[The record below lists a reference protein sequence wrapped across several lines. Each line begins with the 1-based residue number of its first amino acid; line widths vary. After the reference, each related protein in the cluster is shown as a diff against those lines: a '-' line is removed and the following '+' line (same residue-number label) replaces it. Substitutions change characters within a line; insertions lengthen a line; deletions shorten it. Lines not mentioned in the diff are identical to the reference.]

1 MSGITVTLISQYM
14 SISTYTTEAISNTAL
29 VYRSRINRSTQI
41 IYLITV
47 LTILI
52 TLSLLPFINTSI
64 SVKSAGI
71 LQSSIEKTELTV
83 PANGRVITLKLQDN
97 QKIKQGETLLVIDA
111 ALAKQQGNIVQNR
124 QGQLSAFLQDIH
136 LLLVYINRNGY
147 SYPPLQTGQYT
158 ASWQQFAQELE
169 SARIAKTQAEN
180 TFSRYNRL
188 FQNKAITESE
198 YEHYKFELQQ
208 AESAFKMICSKYRSQ
223 WQTEASSLR
232 NELQQ
237 LSGQQVELNE
247 QKKLYTLKA
256 PVDGSVQNL
265 TGIKEGAYV
274 FANQKIGEISPNAD
288 LTAFCYVKPSDIGL
302 IKVGQEVRFQIDAY
316 NYNQWGLAKGIVLD
330 ISDDIIVINND
341 QPVFK
346 VKCALN
352 QNHLLL
358 KNGYKGYLKKGMS
371 FTARFTVTE
380 RSLYQLLYDKIDDW
394 VNPNLSTKL

>member
-1 MSGITVTLISQYM
+1 MSQYM
-14 SISTYTTEAISNTAL
+14 SIPTYTTANISNTVL
-29 VYRSRINRSTQI
+29 VYRSRIKSSTQI
-41 IYLITV
+41 IYLVTV
-47 LTILI
+47 ITILL
-52 TLSLLPFINTSI
+52 TLAALPFIKTSI
-64 SVKSAGI
+64 SVKSGGL
-71 LQSSIEKTELTV
+71 LQSAIERTELSV
-83 PANGRVITLKLQDN
+83 PANGRLISLRLKDN
-97 QKIKQGETLLVIDA
+97 QKVKQGETLLIIDA
-111 ALAKQQGNIVQNR
+111 ALAKQQGAIVQNR
-124 QGQLSAFLQDIH
+124 QGQLSAFLQDIRQ
-136 LLLVYINRNGY
+136 LLIYLNRNGY

-198 YEHYKFELQQ
+198 YERYKFEQQQ
-208 AESAFKMICSKYRSQ
+208 AESAFKMIVSKYKSQ

-247 QKKLYTLKA
+247 QKKQYTLKA
-256 PVDGSVQNL
+256 PINGSIQNL
-265 TGIKEGAYV
+265 SGIKEGAYV
-274 FANQKIGEISPNAD
+274 FANQKIGEISPDAG

-302 IKVGQEVRFQIDAY
+302 IKKGQEVRFQIDAY
-316 NYNQWGLAKGIVLD
+316 NYNQWGLAKGNVLD

-346 VKCALN
+346 VKCGLN
-352 QNHLLL
+352 QNYLLL

-371 FTARFTVTE
+371 FTARFNVTE
-380 RSLYQLLYDKIDDW
+380 RSLYQLLYDKVDDW
-394 VNPNLSTKL
+394 VNPNLNAKI